1 MSGTGLIQTET
12 VFEKQAMNSDTDLS
26 LWPDDAP
33 GSIQSD
39 EPDTELAVIL
49 LAAGCSQ
56 TFIRTRCGFGT
67 NRAVQ
72 AFCRDADVRREAQE
86 LAADRVKRIGK
97 RASVC
102 LEQILNTPQTDLRAQ
117 VLAIRTG
124 LELSGELKRDNA
136 APVKNVRELTAAEL
150 GELIAATKAELSER
164 IGRYR
169 ADSAASGTKLLAASD
184 T

>member
-1 MSGTGLIQTET
+1 MSE
-12 VFEKQAMNSDTDLS
+12 ASTDLA
-26 LWPDDAP
+26 LWPEESPATDA
-33 GSIQSD
+33 G

-49 LAAGCSQ
+49 LASGCSQ
-56 TFIRTRCGFGT
+56 SFIRTRCGFES

-72 AFCRDADVRREAQE
+72 AFCRDEDVRREAGE
-86 LAADRVKRIGK
+86 LASERVKRIGK

-124 LELSGELKRDNA
+124 LELAGELKRDNA
-136 APVKNVRELTAAEL
+136 APAKSVRELSAPEL
-150 GELIAATKAELSER
+150 AELIAATRMELSER

-169 ADSAASGTKLLAASD
+169 AGGHELDPKLLAASD

>member
-1 MSGTGLIQTET
+1 MSHQ
-12 VFEKQAMNSDTDLS
+12 DLT

-33 GSIQSD
+33 GIAESG

-56 TFIRTRCGFGT
+56 TFIRTRCGFGS

-72 AFCRDADVRREAQE
+72 AFCRDADVRHEAQE
-86 LAADRVKRIGK
+86 LASERVKRIGK

-124 LELSGELKRDNA
+124 LELSGDLKRENA
-136 APVKNVRELTAAEL
+136 LPVKNVRELTAAEL
-150 GELIAATKAELSER
+150 GELIAATKAELNER

-169 ADSAASGTKLLAASD
+169 ADSAATLAKLPAESGT
-184 T
+184 

>member
-1 MSGTGLIQTET
+1 MNET
-12 VFEKQAMNSDTDLS
+12 QDLT

-33 GSIQSD
+33 GVVNAS

-56 TFIRTRCGFGT
+56 TFIRTRCGFGS

-72 AFCRDADVRREAQE
+72 AFCRDAEVRQEAAE
-86 LAADRVKRIGK
+86 LASERVKRIGK

-136 APVKNVRELTAAEL
+136 LPVKNVRELTAGEL
-150 GELIAATKAELSER
+150 GELIAATKAELNER

-169 ADSAASGTKLLAASD
+169 ADSAATLTKLPAE
-184 T
+184 TGT

>member
-1 MSGTGLIQTET
+1 MSE
-12 VFEKQAMNSDTDLS
+12 ASTDLA
-26 LWPDDAP
+26 LWPEESPA
-33 GSIQSD
+33 SD
-39 EPDTELAVIL
+39 GGEPDTELAVIL

-56 TFIRTRCGFGT
+56 SFIRTRCNFES

-72 AFCRDADVRREAQE
+72 AFCRDDDVRREANE

-124 LELSGELKRDNA
+124 LELAGELKRENA
-136 APVKNVRELTAAEL
+136 APTKSVKELSAAEL
-150 GELIAATKAELSER
+150 GELIAVTRQELSER
-164 IGRYR
+164 VGRYR
-169 ADSAASGTKLLAASD
+169 AGGHELDAKLPALSD

>member
-1 MSGTGLIQTET
+1 MSE
-12 VFEKQAMNSDTDLS
+12 ANDLT

-33 GSIQSD
+33 GVVHAG

-56 TFIRTRCGFGT
+56 TFIRTRCGFGS

-72 AFCRDADVRREAQE
+72 AFCRDDDVRREAGE
-86 LAADRVKRIGK
+86 LAAERVKRIGK
-97 RASVC
+97 RATVC

-124 LELSGELKRDNA
+124 LELSGELKRENA
-136 APVKNVRELTAAEL
+136 APVKSVRELTAGEL
-150 GELIAATKAELSER
+150 GELIAATRAELDAR
-164 IGRYR
+164 ITRQR
-169 ADSAASGTKLLAASD
+169 ADSSNARTKLPADSS

>member
-1 MSGTGLIQTET
+1 MHET
-12 VFEKQAMNSDTDLS
+12 QDLT

-33 GSIQSD
+33 GAAQAG

-56 TFIRTRCGFGT
+56 TFIRTRCGFES

-72 AFCRDADVRREAQE
+72 AFCRDEDVRREAHE
-86 LAADRVKRIGK
+86 LAAERVKRIGK

-124 LELSGELKRDNA
+124 LELSGDLKRENT
-136 APVKNVRELTAAEL
+136 APAKSVKELTAGEL
-150 GELIAATKAELSER
+150 GELIAVTRVELAER
-164 IGRYR
+164 IGRQR
-169 ADSAASGTKLLAASD
+169 ADGKAIPAQIAKELD

>member
-1 MSGTGLIQTET
+1 
-12 VFEKQAMNSDTDLS
+12 MNPETDLA

-33 GSIQSD
+33 GAIQSD

-56 TFIRTRCGFGT
+56 TFIRTRCGFGS

-72 AFCRDADVRREAQE
+72 AFCRDADVRQEAAE
-86 LAADRVKRIGK
+86 LSAERVKRIGK

-124 LELSGELKRDNA
+124 LELAGDLKRDAA
-136 APVKNVRELTAAEL
+136 APAKTVRELTAGEL
-150 GELIAATKAELSER
+150 GELIAVTRAELAER
-164 IGRYR
+164 IGRQR
-169 ADSAASGTKLLAASD
+169 ADGKVIPAKLLAES
-184 T
+184 

>member
-1 MSGTGLIQTET
+1 MSTQ
-12 VFEKQAMNSDTDLS
+12 QDLT
-26 LWPDDAP
+26 LWPDEAP
-33 GSIQSD
+33 GVVQGG

-56 TFIRTRCGFGT
+56 TFIRTRCGFGS

-72 AFCRDADVRREAQE
+72 AFCRDSDVRQEAAE
-86 LAADRVKRIGK
+86 LAIERVKRIGK

-124 LELSGELKRDNA
+124 LELSGELKRDSA

-169 ADSAASGTKLLAASD
+169 ADGGTALPKLPALSD

>member
-1 MSGTGLIQTET
+1 MSVDSQ
-12 VFEKQAMNSDTDLS
+12 DLS
-26 LWPDDAP
+26 LWPDDSPAQVD
-33 GSIQSD
+33 G

-56 TFIRTRCGFGT
+56 TFIRTRCGFGS

-72 AFCRDADVRREAQE
+72 AFCRDEDVRREAQE
-86 LAADRVKRIGK
+86 LASERVKRIGK

-136 APVKNVRELTAAEL
+136 APTKSVRELSAEEL
-150 GELIAATKAELSER
+150 GELIAATRAELNAR
-164 IGRYR
+164 VGRYR
-169 ADSAASGTKLLAASD
+169 AGEAANVAKLPAQTD